1 MSLLLLALAALMPN
15 VHSWSAIPAAAH
27 NSINNGHQRNEVSP
41 YLDLVLCPIR
51 NEPWS
56 CARQQSGRILDIWDN
71 ELHSQWQKLKVEAD
85 QQLNATL
92 ERRGYSASDLVIKEK
107 PSTILKKIEIGTNY
121 MKEYVADTLDG
132 FLGREYDYIQNFK
145 VHNDIQNDQPAS
157 DNDEVVDENENDD
170 ETDDEDE
177 GDDTDNDNG
186 DEEGDDEGDEDG
198 DVKNT
203 AIINDNASN
212 GNEFIEIE
220 SQSDGEHTGTGDVK
234 DANDRRRKKKNQNKK
249 KGSQHD
255 IPAQAANLLIV
266 QPLEHHLEEAEHHVE
281 EVVHKVKPGKR
292 KIKPIKEKRRKRKK
306 KGQALGDDTTTIVV
320 EQEPASD
327 LGLGLLDALSD
338 VDILQ
343 GGGKRKKRPLKYGR
357 SIGVTRGKKKKKK
370 KAIQKFILLGSFLK
384 AKIELLLKILGA
396 HLQIKFFAIALIGLL
411 INIARFWIDVKRG
424 GVPQKVVYVEH
435 AHHQH
440 HYEDHGEDW
449 SESGGG
455 GYWKRSLQTDTPLDE
470 YDSSTDSYQ
479 PRPVEPQQ
487 AYDAQ
492 YMAYRN
498 QWQRK

>member
-1 MSLLLLALAALMPN
+1 MDRYYSMSLLLLVMALMTN
-15 VHSWSAIPAAAH
+15 VYSWSAVPATTR
-27 NSINNGHQRNEVSP
+27 SINGHQRNVSP

-51 NEPWS
+51 AEPWS

-92 ERRGYSASDLVIKEK
+92 ERRGYSASELVIKEK

-121 MKEYVADTLDG
+121 MKEYLSESLDG
-132 FLGREYDYIQNFK
+132 FLGREYDYGQSFK
-145 VHNDIQNDQPAS
+145 VHNDIQNDQAPS
-157 DNDEVVDENENDD
+157 ENDEVDDTENDD
-170 ETDDEDE
+170 EAGDGDDDDDDEDE
-177 GDDTDNDNG
+177 TDNDND
-186 DEEGDDEGDEDG
+186 DEEDEGDS
-198 DVKNT
+198 KNT

-220 SQSDGEHTGTGDVK
+220 SHDNGDQHTTDELK
-234 DANDRRRKKKNQNKK
+234 DANDRFKRKKGNRNKNKK

-255 IPAQAANLLIV
+255 IASQAANLLVI
-266 QPLEHHLEEAEHHVE
+266 QPLEHQLAEAEHHVQ
-281 EVVHKVKPGKR
+281 EVVHKVKPAKR
-292 KIKPIKEKRRKRKK
+292 KGKPLKDKRRKRKK
-306 KGQALGDDTTTIVV
+306 GDDVTTVVV
-320 EQEPASD
+320 EQEPSTD
-327 LGLGLLDALSD
+327 HLSLGLLDALSD
-338 VDILQ
+338 FDVLEE
-343 GGGKRKKRPLKYGR
+343 GGKRKKRPLKYGR

-455 GYWKRSLQTDTPLDE
+455 YWKRSLQTDNPVDE
-470 YDSSTDSYQ
+470 YDSTTDSYQ